1 MSNISPRPEQST
13 TTEAELLTSINEL
26 SNSAAGEFIRKAG
39 GVFVNAT
46 PGATSVSFIGLTDT
60 PANYTDAA
68 SKTLKVNAGGDAI
81 EFVDV
86 ATGATAALDNLASVA
101 INTSLVSDTT
111 NTDDLGSSTKL

>member
-26 SNSAAGEFIRKAG
+26 SNSAAGEFIRKAE

-46 PGATSVSFIGLTDT
+46 PGATSVSFIDLTDT

-68 SKTLKVNAGGDAI
+68 NKTLKVNAGGDAI

-86 ATGATAALDNLASVA
+86 AAGATTALSNLDSVA
-101 INTSLVSDTT
+101 INTSLISDTT

>member
-46 PGATSVSFIGLTDT
+46 PGVSE
-60 PANYTDAA
+60 YAA
-68 SKTLKVNAGGDAI
+68 L
-81 EFVDV
+81 
-86 ATGATAALDNLASVA
+86 ALDNLASVA
-101 INTSLVSDTT
+101 INTSLISDTDD
-111 NTDDLGSSTKL
+111 TDNLGSTDIK